1 LVQLKVYGA
10 PLAVPIGVV
19 PWKKSTLAIVPS
31 ESEAFA
37 VSWIVA
43 GAVKLAP
50 FAGLVRLTAGGAFTR
65 MVTAALAVLV
75 P

>member
-1 LVQLKVYGA
+1 MSRVVFRCFGYF
-10 PLAVPIGVV
+10 PIGAV

-37 VSWIVA
+37 VNGTVA
-43 GAVKLAP
+43 GAVKVAP
-50 FAGLVRLTAGGAFTR
+50 LAGLVRLTAGGAFTR
-65 MVTAALAVLV
+65 MVTAALAALE